1 MKKLF
6 HNLEL
11 LQWTFR
17 SSAFI
22 LTSSVREIRIVA
34 DMLLAIKLG
43 GICMKKMLENELF
56 VVNGGCET
64 CATAGENV
72 GCWARSAWNWV
83 SSTARSAWNGVKSWF
98 N

>member
-1 MKKLF
+1 
-6 HNLEL
+6 
-11 LQWTFR
+11 
-17 SSAFI
+17 
-22 LTSSVREIRIVA
+22 
-34 DMLLAIKLG
+34 
-43 GICMKKMLENELF
+43 MKKMLENELF